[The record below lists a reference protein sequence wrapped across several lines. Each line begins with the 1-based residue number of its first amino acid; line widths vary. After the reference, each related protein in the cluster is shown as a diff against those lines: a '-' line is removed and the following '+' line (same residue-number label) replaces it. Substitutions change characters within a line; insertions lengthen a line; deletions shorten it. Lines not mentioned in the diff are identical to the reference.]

1 MGRIK
6 SLMIKKAALQLFEEA
21 EGFTEDFENNK
32 KLLKDTM
39 PSKSVR
45 NKVAGGLVRL
55 VRKKRQ
61 KESSEE
67 TGNENEEVSNE
78 RRND

>member
-6 SLMIKKAALQLFEEA
+6 TLMIKKAASQLFEEV
-21 EGFTEDFENNK
+21 EGFTEDFEKNK

-45 NKVAGGLVRL
+45 NRVAGGLVKL
-55 VRKKRQ
+55 AGKQKK
-61 KESSEE
+61 KTKKKKTESEE
-67 TGNENEEVSNE
+67 VLDEQRDG
-78 RRND
+78 

>member
-6 SLMIKKAALQLFEEA
+6 QLMVKKAALQLFEQV
-21 EGFTEDFENNK
+21 EGFNDNFENNK

-55 VRKKRQ
+55 ANKQKQKDKPKKTRD
-61 KESSEE
+61 
-67 TGNENEEVSNE
+67 EEVSNE
-78 RRND
+78 RRDY

>member
-6 SLMIKKAALQLFEEA
+6 PLMVKKAALQLFEQV
-21 EGFTEDFENNK
+21 EGFNDNFENNK

-39 PSKSVR
+39 PSKAVR

-55 VRKKRQ
+55 AKKQ
-61 KESSEE
+61 KQKDKPKK
-67 TGNENEEVSNE
+67 TRDEVLDE
-78 RRND
+78 RRDY